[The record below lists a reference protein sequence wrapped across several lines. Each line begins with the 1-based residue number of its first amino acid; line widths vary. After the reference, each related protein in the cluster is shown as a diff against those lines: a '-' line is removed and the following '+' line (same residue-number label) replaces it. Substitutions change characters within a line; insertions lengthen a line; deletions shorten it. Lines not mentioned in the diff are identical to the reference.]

1 MTKHTQLKGAGK
13 SRHLPIGSPG
23 SCLTEADRDVV
34 VETTD
39 MSSPECRR
47 CRIPTPPPQVI
58 NIQFTI
64 STRELATLLELA
76 RTQAAAAFA
85 CTEDD
90 PALVITVGTGVREE
104 HDGQGRYGGE
114 WLFDVHASWDTET
127 GTLEPSEMVERHGM
141 SDRRGMTER
150 RRRSERRV

>member
-1 MTKHTQLKGAGK
+1 MTEHTQLKGSGK

-34 VETTD
+34 VETSD

-64 STRELATLLELA
+64 SSRQLATVLDLA

-85 CTEDD
+85 CAEDD
-90 PALVITVGTGVREE
+90 PALVVTVGTGLPEDP
-104 HDGQGRYGGE
+104 DGRGRHSGD
-114 WLFDVHASWDTET
+114 WQFVVNASWDSET
-127 GTLEPSEMVERHGM
+127 GTLERSGTFERYGVPE
-141 SDRRGMTER
+141 RRSMTER
-150 RRRSERRV
+150 RSRSERRG